1 MPLHEDPIFELQIP
15 ASCPGVPTEMLVP
28 RNTWA
33 DKEAYDRT
41 ARKLAGLFRENFAK
55 YADGASEEVRNAG
68 PKI

>member
-55 YADGASEEVRNAG
+55 YAERSLRGGQERRA
-68 PKI
+68 